1 MNRLQVLA
9 GRLCDDPPGVVIHAL
24 QTLVAD
30 LPPALNQPEQ
40 VIASS
45 VLSRSLVQIARKG
58 GFDENAQM
66 AAAIVTFSARDPA
79 DDWHAACARAA
90 ARCAG
95 LFVGAPPLDPRTA
108 ESPKV
113 ALMLSTLDAHFR
125 NPEFGA
131 QDLAR
136 AVDLSASHAPRLLKR
151 VTGAGLVEHVRRR
164 RIACARRLLAT
175 TSLGIK
181 EVAAAA
187 GYTNASHFA
196 RQFKDVCGVTARG
209 YRTTGLRA
217 SSRVTSDHHT

>member
-58 GFDENAQM
+58 GLDDHTQIV
-66 AAAIVTFSARDPA
+66 AAVATFSARDPA
-79 DDWHAACARAA
+79 DDWRAACALAA

-95 LFVGAPPLDPRTA
+95 LFVEAPPLGPRTA
-108 ESPKV
+108 GSPKV

-136 AVDLSASHAPRLLKR
+136 AVDLSASHALRLLKR